1 MLNTIFG
8 IVGWIGTLLVFAGVA
23 IRLFRPEWDQ
33 YAYWSAVAGLVCVG
47 LYTLTQ
53 WREIGRSFQKRE
65 TKLGAMMSISVIAV
79 LAILDRH
86 QLGRDAPRQAMGSH
100 GRRVVHAVGPDDQ
113 GVEQPENSGEG
124 ACLRVSPEAFSGSAT
139 RSRMYTTR
147 ARTSRSNML
156 TSTASRPALAS
167 TRSWR
172 LGTVVME
179 YEGRRENVMSEREQE
194 LTNNLIKVTT
204 GRQVKAYFVQGHG
217 ERDTTGNDRPGYASV
232 VEALKRDNYTVE
244 KIVLAQSPAGVPADA
259 SVLILAGP
267 TADYLKPEVDAIGA
281 YLRKGGKALF
291 LLDPPVG
298 ESART
303 TPTLEALL
311 KEWGISLGHDVVID
325 ISGMGQ
331 LLGTDASV
339 PVVATYPS
347 HPVTENFDLLTA
359 FPLAQS
365 VQGEAGTELGTANTQ
380 NVINTSDRSW
390 SESDVKSLATGGKV
404 SLDEEAGDQRARSRL
419 RCHWRWMRPMRL
431 PPRCRARR
439 RTSRG
444 KRDGAKPPPKP
455 QMRIMVVGD
464 SDFATNAAAGIQGN
478 ADLFVNMNNWLTQ
491 QEDLISIHPRDS
503 GDRRVTMTAD
513 QQRPAAV
520 VIPALHSRTHSRAR
534 ASTRG
539 GRGDK
544 WDAAGS
550 TLILLVVAL
559 GLGGYLYFVESERP
573 VADENAK

>member
-33 YAYWSAVAGLVCVG
+33 YAYWAAVAGLVCVV

-65 TKLGAMMSISVIAV
+65 TKLGAMMSISVVAV
-79 LAILDRH
+79 LAILVGINWAVTRRDKRWDLTANASYTLSD
-86 QLGRDAPRQAMGSH
+86 QTVKVVQNLKAPVKVLVFDAPGGFQRFRDS
-100 GRRVVHAVGPDDQ
+100 
-113 GVEQPENSGEG
+113 
-124 ACLRVSPEAFSGSAT
+124 LT
-139 RSRMYTTR
+139 MYTTASPNIQVEYVDIDREPAR
-147 ARTSRSNML
+147 AREYTIV
-156 TSTASRPALAS
+156 AP
-167 TRSWR
+167 
-172 LGTVVME
+172 GTVVME
-179 YEGRRENVMSEREQE
+179 YDGRREKVMSEREQD

-217 ERDTTGNDRPGYASV
+217 ERDSVGNDRPGYASV
-232 VEALKRDNYTVE
+232 VDALKRDNYTIDKV
-244 KIVLAQSPAGVPADA
+244 VLAQSQAGVPADA
-259 SVLILAGP
+259 SVLIVAGP
-267 TADYLKPEVDAIGA
+267 TADYLKPEVDAIRT

-303 TPTLEALL
+303 APTLEALL

-325 ISGMGQ
+325 ASGMGQ

-339 PVVATYPS
+339 PVVATYPQ
-347 HPVTENFDLLTA
+347 HPVTANFDLLTA
-359 FPLAQS
+359 FPLSQS
-365 VQGEAGTELGTANTQ
+365 VRGEAGAELGTANTQ

-404 SLDEEAGDQRARSRL
+404 SLDEAAGD
-419 RCHWRWMRPMRL
+419 H
-431 PPRCRARR
+431 
-439 RTSRG
+439 RG
-444 KRDGAKPPPKP
+444 PITIALSLSMDAPDASPSATGATADKPGDKPAEGAKPADGAKPAPKP

-491 QEDLISIHPRDS
+491 QEDLISIHPRDA

-513 QQRPAAV
+513 QQRRLLWLSLLF
-520 VIPALHSRTHSRAR
+520 IP
-534 ASTRG
+534 G
-539 GRGDK
+539 
-544 WDAAGS
+544 
-550 TLILLVVAL
+550 LILGSGV
-559 GLGGYLYFVESERP
+559 YTWWQRR
-573 VADENAK
+573 

>member
-8 IVGWIGTLLVFAGVA
+8 VVGWIGTLLVFAGVA

-33 YAYWSAVAGLVCVG
+33 YAYWSAVAGLVCVV

-65 TKLGAMMSISVIAV
+65 TKLGTMMSISVIAV
-79 LAILDRH
+79 LAILVGINWAVTRRDKRWDLTAAASYTLSD
-86 QLGRDAPRQAMGSH
+86 QTIKVLQNLKTPVKVLVFDVPGGFQRFRDSLG
-100 GRRVVHAVGPDDQ
+100 
-113 GVEQPENSGEG
+113 
-124 ACLRVSPEAFSGSAT
+124 
-139 RSRMYTTR
+139 MYTAASPNIQVEYVDVDREPAR
-147 ARTSRSNML
+147 AREYGIT
-156 TSTASRPALAS
+156 TG
-167 TRSWR
+167 
-172 LGTVVME
+172 GTVVME
-179 YEGRRENVMSEREQE
+179 YEGRRERVMSEREQE
-194 LTNNLIKVTT
+194 LTNTLIKVTT

-217 ERDTTGNDRPGYASV
+217 EKDTLGNDRPGYASV

-244 KIVLAQSPAGVPADA
+244 KIVLAQSAAGVPADA
-259 SVLILAGP
+259 SVLIIAGP
-267 TADYLKPEVDAIGA
+267 TADYLQPEVDAIRT

-298 ESART
+298 GSART
-303 TPTLEALL
+303 TPALEGLL

-325 ISGMGQ
+325 ASGMGQ

-339 PVVATYPS
+339 PVVASYPQ
-347 HPVTENFDLLTA
+347 HPITENFDLLTA

-365 VQGEAGTELGTANTQ
+365 VRGEAGAELGTANTQ

-404 SLDEEAGDQRARSRL
+404 SLDEASGDHRGPITIALSL
-419 RCHWRWMRPMRL
+419 AMDAPDA
-431 PPRCRARR
+431 PPSAD
-439 RTSRG
+439 SE
-444 KRDGAKPPPKP
+444 KPADGAKPPPKP

-491 QEDLISIHPRDS
+491 QEDLISIHPRDA

-513 QQRPAAV
+513 QQRRLLWLSLLF
-520 VIPALHSRTHSRAR
+520 IP
-534 ASTRG
+534 G
-539 GRGDK
+539 
-544 WDAAGS
+544 
-550 TLILLVVAL
+550 LILGSGV
-559 GLGGYLYFVESERP
+559 YTWWQRR
-573 VADENAK
+573 

>member
-33 YAYWSAVAGLVCVG
+33 YAYWAAVAGLVCVG

-79 LAILDRH
+79 LAILIGINWAVAR
-86 QLGRDAPRQAMGSH
+86 RDKRWDLTAAASFTLS
-100 GRRVVHAVGPDDQ
+100 DQ
-113 GVEQPENSGEG
+113 TVKVLSGLKTPVKALVFG
-124 ACLRVSPEAFSGSAT
+124 SPESFPRFRDSLT
-139 RSRMYTTR
+139 MYSNASPNIQVEYVDMDREPAR
-147 ARTSRSNML
+147 AREY
-156 TSTASRPALAS
+156 AIVAP
-167 TRSWR
+167 
-172 LGTVVME
+172 GTVVME
-179 YEGRRENVMSEREQE
+179 YDGRREKVMSEREQD

-204 GRQVKAYFVQGHG
+204 GRQIKAYFVQGHG
-217 ERDTTGNDRPGYASV
+217 ERNTTGNDRPGYASV

-244 KIVLAQSPAGVPADA
+244 TVVLAQSQAGVPADA

-267 TADYLKPEVDAIGA
+267 TADYLKPEVDAIRT

-311 KEWGISLGHDVVID
+311 TEWGISLGHDLVID

-331 LLGTDASV
+331 LLGTDATV

-365 VQGEAGTELGTANTQ
+365 VKGVAGVELGTANTQ
-380 NVINTSDRSW
+380 NVINTSERSW

-404 SLDEEAGDQRARSRL
+404 SLDEKSGDQRGPITIGLSLSMDAPDAPASA
-419 RCHWRWMRPMRL
+419 PNAATAEK
-431 PPRCRARR
+431 PA
-439 RTSRG
+439 
-444 KRDGAKPPPKP
+444 DGAKPTDADKPADGAKPAPKP
-455 QMRIMVVGD
+455 QMRIMVIGD

-491 QEDLISIHPRDS
+491 QEDLISIHPRDA

-513 QQRPAAV
+513 QQRRLLWMSLLF
-520 VIPALHSRTHSRAR
+520 IP
-534 ASTRG
+534 G
-539 GRGDK
+539 
-544 WDAAGS
+544 
-550 TLILLVVAL
+550 LIL
-559 GLGGYLYFVESERP
+559 GSGIYTWWQRR
-573 VADENAK
+573 